1 MNKQIKT
8 DYMIKGMIEDFR
20 KKPNHKL
27 LDQIIGLKFKHIR
40 LKKDITAEAV
50 VQDNKIYFYSGVNRN
65 ACVELNKKIGELEA
79 KSLTLSN
86 TLGILPPPIKIYIN
100 SGGGTIVSGIAS
112 MDTMIRCKVPIET
125 YVDGFSASAATFL
138 TVVGE
143 KRYMSRNSYMLVHQ
157 LSSTFWGTYSNFEDE
172 KKNLDLMMKTIKD
185 IYKKYTKLPMKKLD
199 KILKHD
205 LMWDAKT
212 CLEYGLIDEIL

>member
-1 MNKQIKT
+1 VNGHWGVKKEKT
-8 DYMIKGMIEDFR
+8 PR
-20 KKPNHKL
+20 KASNSANE
-27 LDQIIGLKFKHIR
+27 KHIS
-40 LKKDITAEAV
+40 
-50 VQDNKIYFYSGVNRN
+50 VQDNKIYFYAGVNRN
-65 ACVELNKKIGELEA
+65 SCVELNKKIGELET
-79 KSLTLSN
+79 KSLTLSK
-86 TLGILPPPIKIYIN
+86 TLSILPPPIKVFIN

-112 MDTMIRCKVPIET
+112 MDTMLRCKVPIHT

-143 KRYMSRNSYMLVHQ
+143 ERYMSRNSYMLVHQ

-185 IYKKYTKLPMKKLD
+185 IYKKYTKLPMKELD
-199 KILKHD
+199 QMLKHD

-212 CLEYGLIDEIL
+212 CLEYGMIDEIV